1 LDVSAS
7 SAVYRVA
14 VLGLTAL
21 AVLGPLSLFFYQSLL
36 TCRGRGAA
44 TPRLHPRWRRS
55 TSR

>member
-1 LDVSAS
+1 MSAS